1 MDNSLEKTG
10 SNLPSKPMPRGL
22 EEQGSREDLIIPR
35 AKLLQALS
43 PEVIEDGKNFQSGLI
58 INSVTKE
65 ILPSTFV
72 PIFRFFN
79 WARFNPRDQRD
90 PNFNSDFGAGDLI
103 WRSSDPLDPRVVK
116 EGKFGPNGERPLA
129 VKFINFFSHFPG
141 VPMPVIVSFSS
152 SSIKAGQQLN
162 SMAQF
167 SGDDMFACSYEL
179 SAKLE
184 SNDKGTYYVL
194 RVKKGASVK
203 GTEVFAQAEAWYEE
217 YKPKK
222 IQMHE
227 EGEEA
232 NSEDIPF

>member
-1 MDNSLEKTG
+1 MDSSLQKTG
-10 SNLPSKPMPRGL
+10 ANLPAKPTPRGL

-35 AKLLQALS
+35 AKLLEALS
-43 PEVIEDGKNFQSGLI
+43 PEVIEDGKSFQPGLL

-79 WARFNPRDQRD
+79 WARFNPRNSKD
-90 PNFNSDFGAGDLI
+90 PNFNPDFGPGGLI
-103 WRSSDPLDPRVVK
+103 WRSTDPLDARVIS

-129 VKFINFFSHFPG
+129 VKFINFFSMFPG

-167 SGDDMFACSYEL
+167 SGDDMFATSYEL
-179 SAKLE
+179 TAKLE

-203 GTEVFAQAEAWYEE
+203 GTDTFRQAEAWYEE

-227 EGEEA
+227 EGEETDTESA
-232 NSEDIPF
+232 PF